1 MLLFRYSCGKT
12 YFRRSISQ
20 ECMNCRPLMAP
31 VRKKGGGRQE
41 YIREGMRWILSLETE
56 QGMGMCRRFY
66 GLEEMAGVFLPER
79 FHHELSLRLI
89 DAEYLSGHS
98 GTV

>member
-1 MLLFRYSCGKT
+1 MWKNIFPAEHFTGMHELPPVDGSCKEKG
-12 YFRRSISQ
+12 
-20 ECMNCRPLMAP
+20 
-31 VRKKGGGRQE
+31 GGGRQE

-98 GTV
+98 GAV